1 MSDQIIESPA
11 LHLNGRGAV
20 AYRGRL
26 MFFST
31 ARRLQEYGP
40 ILRRMAAKGMCKG
53 EAARKMGWSVT
64 TIVRWSKILGVPFP
78 KKRNRKVLVHDKTG
92 WREAIMQGVAKGM
105 TQRQVACELDV
116 PLVNVHRFCVDN
128 GINWKNLKSH
138 AKATR
143 QRSVE
148 G

>member
-1 MSDQIIESPA
+1 MTDQIIQSPA
-11 LHLNGRGAV
+11 LHLGGRGAV

-40 ILRRMAAKGMCKG
+40 ILRKMSAKGLCRAD
-53 EAARKMGWSVT
+53 AARKLGWSVT
-64 TIVRWSKILGVPFP
+64 TVVRWSDILGIPFP
-78 KKRNRKVLVHDKTG
+78 RKRNRKVRVHDKTG
-92 WREAIMQGVAKGM
+92 WEEAIRSGVANGL
-105 TQRQVACELDV
+105 TQRQVAVSLDV

-138 AKATR
+138 AKASR
-143 QRSVE
+143 
-148 G
+148 